1 MYFRLFFVPLHS
13 YLEDILT
20 IRTPPD
26 FDCSLL
32 YTVELNGDK
41 IKAKRIEN
49 IVFCLLIVPTYQL
62 FNTKW

>member
-1 MYFRLFFVPLHS
+1 MYFRIFFVPLHS

-32 YTVELNGDK
+32 YTVEHYVGK
-41 IKAKRIEN
+41 IKAKLIEN
-49 IVFCLLIVPTYQL
+49 VVFCLQIVPTYQL
-62 FNTKW
+62 FNTK